1 MRTALR
7 LGAAVT
13 ALCLSGAATAPL
25 ASQEPA
31 PLRLDLNIPTL
42 RLVVYE
48 GDRVLRTY
56 GVAVGENK
64 FPTPTGEFEV
74 QSAEWNPWWRP
85 PAREWAAKDKITP
98 PGPTNPMGRVKLFF
112 TNLYYIHGTPD
123 EKSIG
128 SAASHGCVRM
138 RNADVIALARLL
150 HERGAAAPNLNIDN
164 ILKGRKTS
172 TARLRQAI
180 PLVIRY
186 DPVVVDAGEIRIYPD
201 LYGRRA
207 VHAEGVYQAL
217 ISAGYDTGGINRAD
231 VGALLKRA
239 ESRKGVFKVAVAD
252 AFSAA
257 APAGSVSSDASQR

>member
-1 MRTALR
+1 MKTTLR
-7 LGAAVT
+7 IGAAIM
-13 ALCLSGAATAPL
+13 ALNLAAGASAPL

-42 RLVVYE
+42 RLTVYE

-56 GVAVGENK
+56 GVAVGETK
-64 FPTPTGEFEV
+64 FPTPTGEFQV
-74 QSAEWNPWWRP
+74 QTAEWNPWWRP

-150 HERGAAAPNLNIDN
+150 HERGAAAPKLNIDN
-164 ILKGRKTS
+164 ILKGRNTS
-172 TARLRQAI
+172 TARFRQTI
-180 PLVIRY
+180 PLAIRY
-186 DPVVVDAGEIRIYPD
+186 DPIVVDGSDIRIYPD
-201 LYGRRA
+201 LYARSA
-207 VHAEGVYQAL
+207 VHPEAVYQAL
-217 ISAGYDTGGINRAD
+217 LAAGYDIGSVDRAE
-231 VGALLKRA
+231 VRALLKRA
-239 ESRKGVFKVAVAD
+239 ESRKGIYKVAVAD
-252 AFSAA
+252 VFSSAA
-257 APAGSVSSDASQR
+257 LLGSVSSGASQR

>member
-1 MRTALR
+1 MRKVLS
-7 LGAAVT
+7 LGATFAV
-13 ALCLSGAATAPL
+13 LCASSAVPL
-25 ASQEPA
+25 ASQGAP

-42 RLVVYE
+42 RLTVYE

-56 GVAVGENK
+56 GVAVGEPK
-64 FPTPTGEFEV
+64 FPTPTGEFQV

-150 HERGAAAPNLNIDN
+150 HERGAAAPSLNIDN

-172 TARLRQAI
+172 TARLRQTI

-186 DPVVVDAGEIRIYPD
+186 DPIVVDGGELRIYPD
-201 LYGRRA
+201 VYGREA
-207 VHAEGVYQAL
+207 VHAEAVYQAL
-217 ISAGYDTGGINRAD
+217 LTAGYDVRSVDRAD
-231 VGALLKRA
+231 VRALLKRA
-239 ESRKGVFKVAVAD
+239 EGRKGIFKVAVAD
-252 AFSAA
+252 VVGTV
-257 APAGSVSSDASQR
+257 APSVLGTTVSSRR